1 MKVIEKQYPVGKHA
15 SCGDIIISNKDEY
28 LLIGWDYHSQKAITI
43 DVKQT
48 TNNVRIYDDIDK
60 IREKYKDCRV
70 IPSGE
75 ITMSF
80 FE

>member
-1 MKVIEKQYPVGKHA
+1 MKVVEKQYPVGKHA
-15 SCGDIIISNKDEY
+15 SCGDIIISHEGEY

-48 TNNVRIYDDIDK
+48 TNNVRIYDDIEK

-70 IPSGE
+70 ILAGE
-75 ITMSF
+75 IIM
-80 FE
+80 